1 MVSWRQEMLPRV
13 GTSQPI
19 APRWERFPCVE
30 GSAADGTG
38 EAYAGM
44 TFGLATRITFALV
57 VILAAGVAMTT
68 VLSAHMFERTL
79 SDFLTSRFEFELNDF
94 RQRLETQMDLGIEL
108 ADLQSVPEELEE
120 YLHADEQILSI
131 EVFDETGI
139 VLFSTDPS
147 FVGDLVT
154 EEWVTAWRA
163 SRGQHVWSN
172 LERDARV
179 VGVPLR
185 DNLGRDVGS
194 VALRYSRDFF
204 DDNVTTQTT
213 RLLFIGALVVL
224 AMTPLSI
231 LGAMVLLRGLRGE
244 LRDLRESMDDV
255 ADRRRDGSALERT
268 RTDHPELAAF
278 AAAALTAHDDI
289 DAAIGEIRR
298 LDEEEAV

>member
-1 MVSWRQEMLPRV
+1 
-13 GTSQPI
+13 
-19 APRWERFPCVE
+19 
-30 GSAADGTG
+30 
-38 EAYAGM
+38 M
-44 TFGLATRITFALV
+44 TLGLATRITLALV
-57 VILAAGVAMTT
+57 VILAAGVGMTT

-79 SDFLTSRFEFELNDF
+79 SDFLTSRFEFELNDV
-94 RQRLETQMDLGIEL
+94 RQRIETQMDLGIAL
-108 ADLQSVPEELEE
+108 AELQSVPQELEE
-120 YLHADEQILSI
+120 YLRADGQILSI
-131 EVFDETGI
+131 EVFDDTGI

-163 SRGQHVWSN
+163 SRGQEVWSD

-194 VALRYSRDFF
+194 LALRYSRGYF
-204 DDNVTTQTT
+204 DDNVTTQTA
-213 RLLFIGALVVL
+213 RLLLVGAVVVL

-231 LGAMVLLRGLRGE
+231 LGAMVLLRELRGE
-244 LRDLRESMDDV
+244 LRDLRDSMDDV
-255 ADRRRDGSALERT
+255 ADRRGDGSALDRT
-268 RTDHPELAAF
+268 RPDHPELAAF
-278 AAAALTAHDDI
+278 ATTALAAHDDI

>member
-1 MVSWRQEMLPRV
+1 M
-13 GTSQPI
+13 I
-19 APRWERFPCVE
+19 
-30 GSAADGTG
+30 
-38 EAYAGM
+38 
-44 TFGLATRITFALV
+44 FGLATRITLALV

-79 SDFLTSRFEFELNDF
+79 SDFLTSRVEFELNDI
-94 RQRLETQMDLGIEL
+94 RQRIETQMDLGIAL
-108 ADLQSVPEELEE
+108 AELQSVPEELEE
-120 YLHADEQILSI
+120 YLAGEQILSI

-163 SRGQHVWSN
+163 SRGQNVWSD

-194 VALRYSRDFF
+194 LALRYSRDFF
-204 DDNVTTQTT
+204 DNNVTTQTT

-231 LGAMVLLRGLRGE
+231 LGAMILLRGLRGE
-244 LRDLRESMDDV
+244 LRNLRESMDDI
-255 ADRRRDGSALERT
+255 ANRHRDGTALQRT
-268 RTDHPELAAF
+268 RSDHPELASF
-278 AAAALTAHDDI
+278 AVAALTAHDDI

>member
-1 MVSWRQEMLPRV
+1 MAAQEHAHSL
-13 GTSQPI
+13 G
-19 APRWERFPCVE
+19 PCVRIIRRPAKSGE
-30 GSAADGTG
+30 RQAA
-38 EAYAGM
+38 M
-44 TFGLATRITFALV
+44 IFGLATRITFALV
-57 VILAAGVAMTT
+57 VIMGAGVAMTT

-79 SDFLTSRFEFELNDF
+79 SDFLTSRFEFELNDI
-94 RQRLETQMDLGIEL
+94 RQRIETQMDLGIAL

-120 YLHADEQILSI
+120 YLQAGEQILSI

-154 EEWVTAWRA
+154 EEWVTVWRA
-163 SRGQHVWSN
+163 SRGQQVWSD

-194 VALRYSRDFF
+194 LVLRYSRNFF
-204 DDNVTTQTT
+204 DDNVATQTG

-224 AMTPLSI
+224 GMTPLSI

-255 ADRRRDGSALERT
+255 ANRRRDGAALERT
-268 RTDHPELAAF
+268 RADHPELAAF
-278 AAAALTAHDDI
+278 AATAFTAHDDI
-289 DAAIGEIRR
+289 DTAIVEIRR

>member
-1 MVSWRQEMLPRV
+1 
-13 GTSQPI
+13 
-19 APRWERFPCVE
+19 
-30 GSAADGTG
+30 
-38 EAYAGM
+38 M

-57 VILAAGVAMTT
+57 VILATGVVMTT

-79 SDFLTSRFEFELNDF
+79 SDFLTSRFEFELNDV
-94 RQRLETQMDLGIEL
+94 RQRIETQMDLGIEL
-108 ADLQSVPEELEE
+108 ADLQSVPDELEE

-154 EEWVTAWRA
+154 EEWVTAWRT
-163 SRGQHVWSN
+163 SRGREVWSN
-172 LERDARV
+172 RERDARV

-194 VALRYSRDFF
+194 LALRYSREFF
-204 DDNVTTQTT
+204 DENVTTQTA
-213 RLLFIGALVVL
+213 RLLVIGAVVVL
-224 AMTPLSI
+224 GMVPLSI
-231 LGAMVLLRGLRGE
+231 LGAMILLRGLRTE

-255 ADRRRDGSALERT
+255 GNRRRDGSALART

-278 AAAALTAHDDI
+278 ATTALAAHDDI
-289 DAAIGEIRR
+289 DTAIGEIRR

>member
-1 MVSWRQEMLPRV
+1 
-13 GTSQPI
+13 
-19 APRWERFPCVE
+19 
-30 GSAADGTG
+30 
-38 EAYAGM
+38 M
-44 TFGLATRITFALV
+44 TFGLATRITLALV

-79 SDFLTSRFEFELNDF
+79 SDFLTSRFEFELNDI
-94 RQRLETQMDLGIEL
+94 RQRIETQMDLGIALAEL
-108 ADLQSVPEELEE
+108 ESVPQELEE

-131 EVFDETGI
+131 EVFDDTGI

-147 FVGDLVT
+147 FAGDLVT
-154 EEWVTAWRA
+154 EEWINAWRA
-163 SRGQHVWSN
+163 SRGQEVWSD

-194 VALRYSRDFF
+194 LALRYSRDYF
-204 DDNVTTQTT
+204 DDSVTTQTA
-213 RLLFIGALVVL
+213 RLLLVGAVVVL
-224 AMTPLSI
+224 GMTPLSI

-255 ADRRRDGSALERT
+255 AERRRDGSALRRT
-268 RTDHPELAAF
+268 RPDHPELAAF
-278 AAAALTAHDDI
+278 AATALSAHDDI

>member
-1 MVSWRQEMLPRV
+1 MVSWYAPVQREHTAVSAGWLDPRIGRDTAK
-13 GTSQPI
+13 GT
-19 APRWERFPCVE
+19 R
-30 GSAADGTG
+30 GKG
-38 EAYAGM
+38 AGM
-44 TFGLATRITFALV
+44 IFGLATRITMALV
-57 VILAAGVAMTT
+57 VILAAGVVMTT
-68 VLSAHMFERTL
+68 ILSAHMFERTL
-79 SDFLTSRFEFELNDF
+79 SDFLTSRFEFELNDI
-94 RQRLETQMDLGIEL
+94 RQRIQTQMDLGIEL

-120 YLHADEQILSI
+120 YASADEQILSI

-163 SRGQHVWSN
+163 SRGREVWSD

-179 VGVPLR
+179 VGAPLR

-194 VALRYSRDFF
+194 LALRYSRDFF
-204 DDNVTTQTT
+204 DDNVTAQTA
-213 RLLFIGALVVL
+213 RLLVIGTVVVL
-224 AMTPLSI
+224 GMTPLSI

-255 ADRRRDGSALERT
+255 ANRRRDGPVLGRT
-268 RTDHPELAAF
+268 RADHPELAAF
-278 AAAALTAHDDI
+278 AAAALAAHDDI
-289 DAAIGEIRR
+289 DTAIGEIRR